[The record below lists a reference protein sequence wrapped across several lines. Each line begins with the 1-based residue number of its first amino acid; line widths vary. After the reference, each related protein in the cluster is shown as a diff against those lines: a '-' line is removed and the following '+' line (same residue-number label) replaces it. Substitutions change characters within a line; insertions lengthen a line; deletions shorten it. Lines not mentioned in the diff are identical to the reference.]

1 MIDNKYLG
9 CFVFYNRQF
18 VKLINFVDGIY
29 TDYNNNKFSLS
40 DLEDMR
46 IYNPLYKEIKSDDD
60 FNNLDKKKETIKV
73 ELKIIQKEFK
83 F

>member
-1 MIDNKYLG
+1 MSFNKYLG

-18 VKLINFVDGIY
+18 IKLVNYVDGAYIG
-29 TDYNNNKFSLS
+29 YNNKKFTVS

-46 IYNPLYKEIKSDDD
+46 IYNSSLCEIKSHHD
-60 FNNLDKKKETIKV
+60 FNVPVVKDTKIVV
-73 ELKIIQKEFK
+73 ESKIIQKEFK